1 MSEKVA
7 KIKFKNNYEIQEYLG
22 KSNRIN
28 REEKEVIK
36 RYINYMLSNV
46 EELRK
51 MEIAEEIGRIKKRRV
66 EMSEVIKIYNDIKNG
81 MIKKE
86 EESRFYNFYQNKV
99 EIEQIVREL
108 DQQQVR
114 LNNIKE
120 IRDEINVIKQTIVYY
135 LK

>member
-1 MSEKVA
+1 MWYLQKQIKRKVAFKNKSNLSEKVA

-51 MEIAEEIGRIKKRRV
+51 MEITEEIGRIKK
-66 EMSEVIKIYNDIKNG
+66 S
-81 MIKKE
+81 
-86 EESRFYNFYQNKV
+86 
-99 EIEQIVREL
+99 
-108 DQQQVR
+108 
-114 LNNIKE
+114 
-120 IRDEINVIKQTIVYY
+120 
-135 LK
+135 

>member
-1 MSEKVA
+1 MWYLQKQIKRKVAFKNKSNLSEKVA

-51 MEIAEEIGRIKKRRV
+51 MEIAEEIGRIKK
-66 EMSEVIKIYNDIKNG
+66 S
-81 MIKKE
+81 
-86 EESRFYNFYQNKV
+86 
-99 EIEQIVREL
+99 
-108 DQQQVR
+108 
-114 LNNIKE
+114 
-120 IRDEINVIKQTIVYY
+120 
-135 LK
+135 

>member
-1 MSEKVA
+1 MWYLQKQIKRKVAFKNKSNLSENVA

-51 MEIAEEIGRIKKRRV
+51 MEIAEEIGRIKK
-66 EMSEVIKIYNDIKNG
+66 S
-81 MIKKE
+81 
-86 EESRFYNFYQNKV
+86 
-99 EIEQIVREL
+99 
-108 DQQQVR
+108 
-114 LNNIKE
+114 
-120 IRDEINVIKQTIVYY
+120 
-135 LK
+135 

>member
-1 MSEKVA
+1 
-7 KIKFKNNYEIQEYLG
+7 
-22 KSNRIN
+22 
-28 REEKEVIK
+28 
-36 RYINYMLSNV
+36 MLSNV

-135 LK
+135 LKEARLSKKGQTLEQK

>member
-1 MSEKVA
+1 
-7 KIKFKNNYEIQEYLG
+7 
-22 KSNRIN
+22 
-28 REEKEVIK
+28 
-36 RYINYMLSNV
+36 MLSNV

-135 LK
+135 LKEARLSKKGQTLEQKLEKQISKLNTSLTKDNIIR